1 VATLRRASRYEMTGE
16 AELPSTKLG
25 LEVDQHRAL
34 ERPARTN
41 GFVKGGRDRETEAAW
56 LGESTGAWLGAA

>member
-16 AELPSTKLG
+16 AELPSTELG
-25 LEVDQHRAL
+25 LEADQRCAL
-34 ERPARTN
+34 ERPAGTN
-41 GFVKGGRDRETEAAW
+41 GFAKGDREREAEAAW